1 MNQKHEIKLTPRKF
15 EDLSSLKYSLF
26 TCPLITWPDKQD
38 MVCLVVEFR
47 GECGQGTQNYD
58 YAGFMSAIIKAAV
71 EAWEPVALIM
81 DLRQLKYRWG
91 DEMTKPFRA
100 CAPFQAGSTM
110 LRSIFG
116 SYPNLVES
124 DLKKITNES
133 LAFPMAVVVSE
144 LNRTGLTSLV
154 KDELRRE
161 LGKEMNPSDF
171 LFETLEDAL
180 AAVDRRLQK
189 IFQKT

>member
-1 MNQKHEIKLTPRKF
+1 MQ
-15 EDLSSLKYSLF
+15 SVS
-26 TCPLITWPDKQD
+26 
-38 MVCLVVEFR
+38 CLVVEFR
-47 GECGQGTQNYD
+47 GECGKGTQNECHG
-58 YAGFMSAIIKAAV
+58 YAEFMSAIIKAAV
-71 EAWEPVALIM
+71 EAWSPVALIM
-81 DLRQLKYRWG
+81 DLRQLKYCWG
-91 DEMTKPFRA
+91 DEMTKPFHA
-100 CAPFQAGSTM
+100 CVPFHAGSTM

-116 SYPNLVES
+116 EYPNLVES
-124 DLKKITNES
+124 DLNKIPNES